1 MPHDILPGYLAQIDP
16 GRLSRTL
23 FHLSK
28 DPLPYRKLNHT
39 RPGQSRN
46 TLYEAD
52 DYLQE
57 NLEAWGYTVEKE
69 GVQVQAFRCDA
80 SRPKAQQYS
89 PPLPEDPWYTAHNLY
104 VKRQGTL
111 CPEETVLLLAHKDSQ
126 SWVDSPGAYDNGAGT
141 VALLE
146 IARVLKDYEPRRSLW
161 FLFCNE
167 EHRPWTSVA
176 AAQNAKARG
185 DNLVA
190 IFNLDSMCGKSQQ
203 DIDAGRKTSVAI
215 YTTPEGERLADL
227 ILEVNETCRIGLAQ
241 RKAQRAR
248 PGDDDG
254 SFVNAGYP
262 AAVAI
267 FGSFPYADPAYHTED
282 DCPERVDIPNL
293 AMAAQA
299 TLAAALRV
307 DMERPSM

>member
-1 MPHDILPGYLAQIDP
+1 MGIIPDYLTRIDP
-16 GRLSRTL
+16 GHLSQAL
-23 FHLSK
+23 FHLSQ

-39 RPGQSRN
+39 RPGQSQN

-57 NLEAWGYTVEKE
+57 RLETWGYVVKKE

-80 SRPKAQQYS
+80 SKPKVQQYS
-89 PPLPEDPWYTAHNLY
+89 PPAPEDPWYTACNLY
-104 VKRQGTL
+104 VKKQGTVR
-111 CPEETVLLLAHKDSQ
+111 PDEIVLLLAHKDSQ

-146 IARVLKDYEPRRSLW
+146 IARVLKDYEPGRSLW

-185 DNLVA
+185 DDLVA
-190 IFNLDSMCGKSQQ
+190 IFNLDSMGGKSQQ
-203 DIDAGRKTSVAI
+203 DIDAGLKTNAAI

-227 ILEVNETCRIGLAQ
+227 VAEVNDAYRIGLVQ
-241 RKAQRAR
+241 RKARRAR

-254 SFVNAGYP
+254 SFINAGYP
-262 AAVAI
+262 SAI
-267 FGSFPYADPAYHTED
+267 ATFGSFPYADPAYHTED
-282 DCPERVDIPNL
+282 DRPERVDIPNL

-299 TLAAALRV
+299 SLAAALRV
-307 DMERPSM
+307 DLSER